1 MNGSLFQN
9 GLWPVCRKLLIK
21 RVLGKLDDVVSL
33 LTFNRCVKARTRER
47 SVEKRFS
54 AVSNSKPSSSSSSS
68 PESDSLGSCEKIV
81 ERFVGRE
88 LLRDKKSQKIC

>member
-1 MNGSLFQN
+1 M
-9 GLWPVCRKLLIK
+9 LIK
-21 RVLGKLDDVVSL
+21 RVLGKLDVDASL
-33 LTFNRCVKARTRER
+33 FTFNRCVKARTRDK

-68 PESDSLGSCEKIV
+68 PESESFVSWEKIV

-88 LLRDKKSQKIC
+88 LLLSEK